1 MSPDSSESKKMD
13 EQKYLICKLSDKKS
27 VVSYAE
33 VSENEM
39 FHFIVDNGAD
49 VSLYYKAFYNE
60 VFIAADGENYKII
73 PA

>member
-49 VSLYYKAFYNE
+49 VSLYYKAFYDPVE
-60 VFIAADGENYKII
+60 LHVLGTSYKII

>member
-1 MSPDSSESKKMD
+1 MEG
-13 EQKYLICKLSDKKS
+13 EKYLICKLSDQKM
-27 VVSYAE
+27 VVSYIT

-49 VSLYYKAFYNE
+49 VSLYYKAFYSE
-60 VFIAADGENYKII
+60 VELCVSGEKYKIL